1 MFGTRRISVTA
12 GGAAVVA
19 LMAVAC
25 GSASAGAPSTAPGT
39 SAAAASPA
47 PSAAILNLTGASTKV
62 DIDPGTAMVLQQHGV
77 SVAPVAP
84 ATAAMVNGTIEVTFP
99 ITTGYAAIYPTSD
112 LPYIRG
118 SFSHSGGLT
127 FSAGGKSIT
136 ATDFVI
142 NPGTSLLTATVG
154 GKSVPLLNLQGN
166 NAKVSSDSAGVHID
180 GVVAKLSSA
189 AAGALNSTF
198 GVSLFTN
205 SITVGVANVTAAG
218 TADPGGAAAAQVE
231 QLSGQSTSVVVDA
244 STATVLQQHGVSV
257 SPVGPATASTADGKL
272 TVSFP
277 INNGYVAVYPTS
289 QLPFI
294 RGLISHSGGLTFA
307 AGGKSL
313 TVTDFM
319 INPGTSELYA
329 TVGGSGA
336 VVPLL
341 DLHGS
346 NLVMS
351 SDPSGA
357 IHIDGV
363 TATLSATA
371 ASALNSTFGVSLF
384 SAGIPLGVA
393 HLVVTAATS

>member
-1 MFGTRRISVTA
+1 V
-12 GGAAVVA
+12 
-19 LMAVAC
+19 
-25 GSASAGAPSTAPGT
+25 
-39 SAAAASPA
+39 A

-77 SVAPVAP
+77 SVTPVAP

-99 ITTGYAAIYPTSD
+99 ITAGYAAIYPSND

-118 SFSHSGGLT
+118 SISHSGGLT
-127 FSAGGKSIT
+127 FSAGGKSLT

-142 NPGTSLLTATVG
+142 NPGMSVLTATVDG
-154 GKSVPLLNLQGN
+154 AGVPLLNLQGN
-166 NAKVSSDSAGVHID
+166 KATVTSDSAGVHIN

-189 AAGALNSTF
+189 AAQALNSTF
-198 GVSLFTN
+198 GVTLFSD
-205 SITVGVANVTAAG
+205 SITVGTADVTATG
-218 TADPGGAAAAQVE
+218 TADPGGAASAQVE
-231 QLSGQSTSVVVDA
+231 QLSGKSTSVVVDPA
-244 STATVLQQHGVSV
+244 TAAVLQKNGVSV
-257 SPVGPATASTADGKL
+257 SPVGPATASTVGGML

-277 INNGYVAVYPTS
+277 ITNGYVAVYPTS
-289 QLPFI
+289 SLPFI

-341 DLHGS
+341 DLHGN
-346 NLVMS
+346 NLMITT
-351 SDPSGA
+351 DASGA
-357 IHIDGV
+357 IHIDNV

-371 ASALNSTFGVSLF
+371 AGALNSTFGVTLF
-384 SAGIPLGVA
+384 KAGIPLGVA
-393 HLVVTAATS
+393 SVVATAVTS